1 MLDIN
6 YNIKLIDFGFAAPLQ
21 GRDGQGMLKTFLGT
35 YGYMAPEQ
43 HLGREY
49 NGAAVDVFAC
59 GVILFLIYCNH
70 PPFNA
75 ATSKDPYY
83 VALACK
89 NYDDF
94 WKRHSENKPN
104 GEIFFSTEFKDLF

>member
-6 YNIKLIDFGFAAPLQ
+6 YNIKLIDFGFAASLQ
-21 GRDGQGMLKTFLGT
+21 EKELLKTYLGT

-43 HLGREY
+43 HLGRQY
-49 NGAAVDVFAC
+49 NGAAVDVFAI
-59 GVILFLIYCNH
+59 GVIFFLIYAGH

-83 VALACK
+83 ILLAK
-89 NYDDF
+89 KSYDDF
-94 WKRHSENKPN
+94 WKKALL
-104 GEIFFSTEFKDLF
+104 K